1 MGPMR
6 GRSHVGFMLGV
17 LAACVV
23 SAQTEET
30 ATVRGKAQT
39 LRLYGPKTGT
49 PVVVTSGDGG
59 FVHLGPAVAE
69 FLASKGFFVV
79 GVDAKAYLSSFT
91 SGSRTLSLTDVP
103 GDYRVFVDRARAGK
117 DAKVTLIGVSEG
129 AGLSVLAAA
138 NPELR
143 KSLAGVVGLGLP
155 DVNELG
161 WRWRDSIIYITKQ
174 APNEPSFLAS
184 DYVVKLDDLK
194 LAALHSTHDEFVPV
208 DTVRRVLGP
217 PAPTRRLWLIE
228 AVDHRFSNN
237 QPEMQKALIEAL
249 EWIQTPPR

>member
-1 MGPMR
+1 
-6 GRSHVGFMLGV
+6 MLGL
-17 LAACVV
+17 LAACA

-30 ATVRGKAQT
+30 ANVRGKAQV
-39 LRLYGPKTGT
+39 LRLYGPPAGT
-49 PVVVTSGDGG
+49 PIVVTSGDGG

-79 GVDAKAYLSSFT
+79 GVDARAYLSSFT
-91 SGSRTLSLTDVP
+91 SGGKTLSPTDVP
-103 GDYRVFVDRARAGK
+103 DDYRVFVDRARQGR
-117 DAKVTLIGVSEG
+117 DVKVTLIGVSEG

-138 NPELR
+138 DPELR
-143 KSLAGVVGLGLP
+143 KSLLGVVGLGLP

-174 APNEPSFLAS
+174 APNEPSVHAG
-184 DYVVKLDDLK
+184 DYVVRLGELK

-208 DTVRRVLGP
+208 EAVRRVLGA

-228 AVDHRFSNN
+228 AADHRFSNR
-237 QPEMQKALIEAL
+237 QPEMQTALLEAL
-249 EWIQTPPR
+249 EWIKTPPR